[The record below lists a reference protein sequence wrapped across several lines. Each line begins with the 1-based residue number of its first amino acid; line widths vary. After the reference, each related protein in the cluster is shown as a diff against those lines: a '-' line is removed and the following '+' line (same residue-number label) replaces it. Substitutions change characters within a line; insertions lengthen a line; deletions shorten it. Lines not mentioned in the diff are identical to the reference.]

1 MFFKTVF
8 PINLD
13 PGSKQMP
20 KLPDFPR
27 SLPEGPILPS
37 SLRFGGPGGPDSPS
51 LPAGLLD
58 RTPPMLDPLM
68 LHRKLLSQKMGPGG
82 LLSTPPNVSGIPTLG
97 GAPTQ
102 SLYEMAALTHEM
114 DTQAVTTKIKE
125 ILLANNVGQ
134 KVRNQVSQSI
144 SGFLVYSRYLQYLF
158 KAYFNFISYDTF

>member
-1 MFFKTVF
+1 
-8 PINLD
+8 
-13 PGSKQMP
+13 MP

-134 KVRNQVSQSI
+134 KVRNQVFQSI